1 METIEV
7 KVYQFDELNEEAK
20 EKARAWFRE
29 GNQNDSFYAES
40 VIDDAKEIGKLMGI
54 AIDHV
59 YYSGFWSQGDG
70 ACFEGS
76 YAYKKGS
83 LKAIKS
89 EAPQDTELH
98 AIAEGLATVQKRNFY
113 GISGRVKHSGH
124 YYHSNSTQIDLV
136 KSDNQGYEN
145 DLPSDED
152 EILSQLLRDFMD
164 WVYKRLEKAWEW
176 ENADEQIDETI
187 RANEYGFTEEGER
200 SVIL

>member
-40 VIDDAKEIGKLMGI
+40 VIDDAKQIGKLMGI
-54 AIDHV
+54 DISKV

-83 LKAIKS
+83 LKAIR
-89 EAPQDTELH
+89 EYAPQDTELH
-98 AIAEGLATVQKRNFY
+98 RIATELAMIQRANFY
-113 GISGRVKHSGH
+113 GISGSVKHVGH
-124 YYHSNSTQIDLV
+124 
-136 KSDNQGYEN
+136 
-145 DLPSDED
+145 
-152 EILSQLLRDFMD
+152 
-164 WVYKRLEKAWEW
+164 
-176 ENADEQIDETI
+176 
-187 RANEYGFTEEGER
+187 
-200 SVIL
+200 